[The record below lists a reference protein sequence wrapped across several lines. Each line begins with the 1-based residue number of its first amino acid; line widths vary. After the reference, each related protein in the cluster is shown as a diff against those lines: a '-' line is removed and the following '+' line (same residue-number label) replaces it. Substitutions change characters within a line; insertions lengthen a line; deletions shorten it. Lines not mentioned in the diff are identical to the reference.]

1 MDDLYVERLSLNGAD
16 SLPWDLAHHMY
27 ARSMCGR
34 IAVVTDKP
42 AELMSDTLK
51 QWRKVLRQ
59 AQKERSDLRN
69 ITHMLELSNEI
80 AFMQGLSFAAIPA
93 ELLDSSVSFGT
104 VEHHIQHPPVCNTLY
119 VTSRV
124 DYAITARLTRFL
136 PCGALVTLITH
147 KQQCEDA

>member
-1 MDDLYVERLSLNGAD
+1 
-16 SLPWDLAHHMY
+16 
-27 ARSMCGR
+27 MCGR

-51 QWRKVLRQ
+51 QWRKVLR
-59 AQKERSDLRN
+59 
-69 ITHMLELSNEI
+69 LSNEI